1 MPRPLLVVVGACA
14 LALLASAPA
23 SAKVVW
29 LCKPGMAD
37 NPCEPS
43 LQTTRFSAWGG
54 EPTVVTPRRAER
66 PPVDCFYVYPTVSD
80 QQTTLAAKRREPAVR
95 DIALFQAA
103 RYSQVC
109 RVFAPVYR
117 QLTVPGLQREDATL
131 KQLRTAQG
139 DVVEA
144 WRTYLRR
151 YNHGRGV
158 VLIGHSQ
165 GAYQLQ
171 QLIRT
176 EVERKRSVR
185 RRLVSALLLGGNVTV
200 RKGRDGGG
208 VFRRLRACRSVR
220 QLGCVV
226 AFSTFNQTPPADARF
241 GRTGAFR
248 WAGTFGWPTGPRYE
262 VLCTNPAALGGGS
275 APLDFILPTRDF
287 APGTLIGLG
296 NELLGVQPPAAST
309 PWVQVPGAFSGRC
322 GRRRS
327 RRAPCHAA

>member
-43 LQTTRFSAWGG
+43 LQTTRFSAWGAASS
-54 EPTVVTPRRAER
+54 VVTPRRAKR

-80 QQTTLAAKRREPAVR
+80 QQTTLAAKTREPAVR

-117 QLTVPGLQREDATL
+117 QLTVPGLGRVDATAG
-131 KQLRTAQG
+131 QLRTAQG

-151 YNHGRGV
+151 HNHGRGV

-171 QLIRT
+171 ELIRN
-176 EVERKRSVR
+176 EVEPKRSVR

-208 VFRRLRACRSVR
+208 VFKRLRACRAAR

-226 AFSTFNQTPPADARF
+226 AFSTFNRTPPADARF

-248 WAGTFGWPTGPRYE
+248 WTHAPRRGSSGGRPARGWTVRWHARWR
-262 VLCTNPAALGGGS
+262 T
-275 APLDFILPTRDF
+275 
-287 APGTLIGLG
+287 
-296 NELLGVQPPAAST
+296 
-309 PWVQVPGAFSGRC
+309 
-322 GRRRS
+322 RS
-327 RRAPCHAA
+327 RRLRSRSETTRRSGSTSSSPRSTWITSSAATSPSSTWRGGWRSGEAESAS